1 MWYAGV
7 KENTIG
13 LVSDYVTTKTRGK
26 VVKHHGKSTR
36 AVGKI
41 VPPPKKISSCPKSLE
56 PMNMLG

>member
-1 MWYAGV
+1 MRHASV

-36 AVGKI
+36 VVGKI
-41 VPPPKKISSCPKSLE
+41 VPPSQ
-56 PMNMLG
+56 NMIMP

>member
-41 VPPPKKISSCPKSLE
+41 VPPPPQKKYVHALSHW
-56 PMNMLG
+56 NQ